1 MISEIM
7 LRHNFVTTMT
17 SYFILG
23 FSNSQRKNSEQYWQ
37 VLHLKQ
43 VKVFLDDNQLISDEL
58 WEASF
63 K

>member
-23 FSNSQRKNSEQYWQ
+23 FSKSQRKNSDHYWQ
-37 VLHLKQ
+37 ALHLKQ
-43 VKVFLDDNQLISDEL
+43 VKIFLDDNQLISDEL